1 MGDKLKNKYRN
12 LKSIIIPNKKLNIF
26 IISILVLGLITG
38 SLFAS
43 MINNN
48 DKIQVIN
55 KVKEFITNIN
65 NNSLNSLTV
74 LKNTININLI
84 YILLIIILGLTI
96 IGIFISIIIL
106 YLKGFILGFTLSSF
120 IITYKYRGLILSAL
134 YLIFGELL
142 NIIIIILITIYSI
155 KTSTYLIKLILK
167 NNNYNKNIFRDF
179 LIISIICIVLSIISS
194 LIETFIL
201 PGLIKLVIKLYI

>member
-106 YLKGFILGFTLSSF
+106 YLKGFILNL
-120 IITYKYRGLILSAL
+120 
-134 YLIFGELL
+134 
-142 NIIIIILITIYSI
+142 
-155 KTSTYLIKLILK
+155 
-167 NNNYNKNIFRDF
+167 
-179 LIISIICIVLSIISS
+179 
-194 LIETFIL
+194 
-201 PGLIKLVIKLYI
+201 

>member
-201 PGLIKLVIKLYI
+201 PVLIKLVIKLYI